1 MFNITKNKL
10 WFTLIPVLII
20 VAGIIGFFVN
30 GGFRQDIDFA
40 GGTSIELGMG
50 KALTSA
56 ERAEA
61 AKLYKDAAGLEVE
74 PTVQLTGTASKNI
87 VIKSTVL
94 EPEARDAGIKAIAD
108 KFGMDVAS
116 ETFVL
121 SNATQA
127 ATYGNEMK
135 TRTLLFTLLASI
147 LMLVYIWIRFELK
160 SGVMAVLCLISNVL
174 VMLSVYA
181 IAKIPFPGRNIM
193 FKTIVYSLM
202 FNSTVTGI
210 TNFLLMSWLGMIDTY
225 WAVIVPACCTTFG
238 LYLMKQ
244 FMETSVTD
252 AVLESARIDGAGE
265 FRIFWKIAMPMVK
278 PAWITLIIFAFK
290 DLWNSGASTYIY
302 SEELKTF
309 NYAISQLVTSGVART
324 GVSAASTVV
333 MMIVPCAVFYITQSN
348 VIQTMSTSGMKD

>member
-1 MFNITKNKL
+1 MRRVAKGKQPKEQFKRSINRSAGGDFGVLFFLLACALAMSLPVIYAIGQSFKPLDELWLFPPHFFPNRWVIDNFVDLFRLMGDSWVPFSRYIFNT
-10 WFTLIPVLII
+10 VLISI
-20 VAGIIGFFVN
+20 SGTFGNVILSS
-30 GGFRQDIDFA
+30 FA
-40 GGTSIELGMG
+40 
-50 KALTSA
+50 A
-56 ERAEA
+56 
-61 AKLYKDAAGLEVE
+61 
-74 PTVQLTGTASKNI
+74 
-87 VIKSTVL
+87 
-94 EPEARDAGIKAIAD
+94 
-108 KFGMDVAS
+108 
-116 ETFVL
+116 
-121 SNATQA
+121 
-127 ATYGNEMK
+127 
-135 TRTLLFTLLASI
+135 
-147 LMLVYIWIRFELK
+147 
-160 SGVMAVLCLISNVL
+160 
-174 VMLSVYA
+174 YA
-181 IAKIPFPGRNIM
+181 IAKIPFPGRGM
-193 FKTIVYSLM
+193 LFQTIVYSLM

-210 TNFLLMSWLGMIDTY
+210 TNFLLMSYLKMIDKY
-225 WAVIVPACCTTFG
+225 WAVIIPACCTTFG

-244 FMETSVTD
+244 FMESSVTD